1 MMKDPETIPLLLSL
15 CKLDYS
21 SQMTAVKVLA
31 ELAEEP
37 LNRVPLVGAATLPT
51 LFECIHNGDD
61 EMRFE
66 CARAIADLAEAIDN
80 RVAIVYGGLE
90 QILMCMMSEDDQ
102 VQEQGKQRCRQP
114 S

>member
-1 MMKDPETIPLLLSL
+1 MNYQIF
-15 CKLDYS
+15 KLQMLNAVA
-21 SQMTAVKVLA
+21 SQ
-31 ELAEEP
+31 
-37 LNRVPLVGAATLPT
+37 VGAATLPT

-102 VQEQGKQRCRQP
+102 VQEQGKQRCRQTT
-114 S
+114 

>member
-1 MMKDPETIPLLLSL
+1 M
-15 CKLDYS
+15 
-21 SQMTAVKVLA
+21 
-31 ELAEEP
+31 
-37 LNRVPLVGAATLPT
+37 LNVVAGQVGAATLPT